1 MAPATTIAG
10 TFSRTVTTTFVL
22 KATLTHNGKLVETFS
37 VSRRHR
43 ASFENLTR
51 SNNDAVSW
59 LGRQLV
65 KKMVTS
71 KRVMAIAGQ
80 LERST
85 SNAVA
90 SAASSGPTGLISA
103 TPQGAAYA
111 FIVGIEKYRDLP
123 SPDGARADAEAF
135 AQIMKTTL
143 GLPNERVRVALD
155 DRATAADIRRGVKW
169 LTDNVPAGGRA
180 YFFFSGHGAPDP
192 SSGTSYLVPYDG
204 DPSSLVESAIGL
216 KTLIDTLVKLGIWLA
231 GLFIAAI
238 VVMPGLTAASLLA
251 GLGIGA
257 VAIGFAFQDIFENF
271 LAGVLIMLRE
281 KMRIGDVIECEG
293 ITGKVEHITLRETH
307 VRKLSGELTVVPNS
321 ILFKNPVE
329 ILTDDSQRRHEVVV
343 GVSYDTQLDRA
354 AEVIRQA
361 VEDVED
367 VLASKGIDIF
377 AQEFNSS
384 SVDFLVRWWA
394 GSTPRDGWESK
405 DKVVRAVKAALDE
418 AGIEIPFPY
427 VTHTFKETVPVSHL
441 GDTSRSTP

>member
-1 MAPATTIAG
+1 MNYIKTLRDQLQNMGEGFVESLPSLAIAIFIVFLTWIVARFG
-10 TFSRTVTTTFVL
+10 ARISDMIVGRTEL
-22 KATLTHNGKLVETFS
+22 
-37 VSRRHR
+37 R
-43 ASFENLTR
+43 AS
-51 SNNDAVSW
+51 
-59 LGRQLV
+59 
-65 KKMVTS
+65 
-71 KRVMAIAGQ
+71 
-80 LERST
+80 
-85 SNAVA
+85 
-90 SAASSGPTGLISA
+90 
-103 TPQGAAYA
+103 
-111 FIVGIEKYRDLP
+111 
-123 SPDGARADAEAF
+123 
-135 AQIMKTTL
+135 
-143 GLPNERVRVALD
+143 
-155 DRATAADIRRGVKW
+155 
-169 LTDNVPAGGRA
+169 
-180 YFFFSGHGAPDP
+180 
-192 SSGTSYLVPYDG
+192 
-204 DPSSLVESAIGL
+204 L

-405 DKVVRAVKAALDE
+405 DKVVRSVKAALDE

>member
-1 MAPATTIAG
+1 MNYIKTLRDQLQNMGEGFVESLPSLAIAIFIVFLTWIVARFG
-10 TFSRTVTTTFVL
+10 ARISDMIVGRTEL
-22 KATLTHNGKLVETFS
+22 
-37 VSRRHR
+37 R
-43 ASFENLTR
+43 AS
-51 SNNDAVSW
+51 
-59 LGRQLV
+59 
-65 KKMVTS
+65 
-71 KRVMAIAGQ
+71 
-80 LERST
+80 
-85 SNAVA
+85 
-90 SAASSGPTGLISA
+90 
-103 TPQGAAYA
+103 
-111 FIVGIEKYRDLP
+111 
-123 SPDGARADAEAF
+123 
-135 AQIMKTTL
+135 
-143 GLPNERVRVALD
+143 
-155 DRATAADIRRGVKW
+155 
-169 LTDNVPAGGRA
+169 
-180 YFFFSGHGAPDP
+180 
-192 SSGTSYLVPYDG
+192 
-204 DPSSLVESAIGL
+204 L

-384 SVDFLVRWWA
+384 SFDFLVRWWA

>member
-1 MAPATTIAG
+1 MNYIKTLRDQLQDMGEGFVESLPSLAIAIFIVFLTWIVARFG
-10 TFSRTVTTTFVL
+10 ARISDMIVGRTEL
-22 KATLTHNGKLVETFS
+22 
-37 VSRRHR
+37 R
-43 ASFENLTR
+43 AS
-51 SNNDAVSW
+51 
-59 LGRQLV
+59 
-65 KKMVTS
+65 
-71 KRVMAIAGQ
+71 
-80 LERST
+80 
-85 SNAVA
+85 
-90 SAASSGPTGLISA
+90 
-103 TPQGAAYA
+103 
-111 FIVGIEKYRDLP
+111 
-123 SPDGARADAEAF
+123 
-135 AQIMKTTL
+135 
-143 GLPNERVRVALD
+143 
-155 DRATAADIRRGVKW
+155 
-169 LTDNVPAGGRA
+169 
-180 YFFFSGHGAPDP
+180 
-192 SSGTSYLVPYDG
+192 
-204 DPSSLVESAIGL
+204 L
-216 KTLIDTLVKLGIWLA
+216 KTLIDTLVKLGVWLA